1 MKLNKYLL
9 VFTSFF
15 LLSGCTSKASL
26 QSYFV
31 DHEGASAFV
40 SYDIPMSILNTE
52 NILLSED
59 QSDAINSID
68 KLNTIAYSL
77 ASGSLEELESE
88 LINVKN
94 IFKTS
99 HYKELMRICLL
110 YTSPSPRDS

>member
-68 KLNTIAYSL
+68 KLNT
-77 ASGSLEELESE
+77 
-88 LINVKN
+88 
-94 IFKTS
+94 
-99 HYKELMRICLL
+99 CLL
-110 YTSPSPRDS
+110 YTSPSPRD

>member
-1 MKLNKYLL
+1 MMKLNKYLL

-94 IFKTS
+94 IFFN
-99 HYKELMRICLL
+99 HNC
-110 YTSPSPRDS
+110 

>member
-1 MKLNKYLL
+1 M
-9 VFTSFF
+9 
-15 LLSGCTSKASL
+15 
-26 QSYFV
+26 
-31 DHEGASAFV
+31 

-94 IFKTS
+94 IFFN
-99 HYKELMRICLL
+99 HNC
-110 YTSPSPRDS
+110 